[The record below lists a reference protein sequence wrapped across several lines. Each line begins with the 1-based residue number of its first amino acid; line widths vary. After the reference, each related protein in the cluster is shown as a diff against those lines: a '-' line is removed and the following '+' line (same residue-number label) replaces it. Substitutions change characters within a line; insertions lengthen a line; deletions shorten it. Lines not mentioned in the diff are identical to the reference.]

1 MRCGKERGPV
11 IVRAVRDDVS
21 AVDLIYR
28 GESIMQ
34 IRGAVTGHIYQFS
47 PLNPVQAVDR
57 RDAAFIVQTRLLRQV
72 SCQ

>member
-1 MRCGKERGPV
+1 
-11 IVRAVRDDVS
+11 
-21 AVDLIYR
+21 
-28 GESIMQ
+28 MQ